1 MIDKTFAFVQSSPL
15 LFQLFLQESPAAE
28 CLVGSSVSWS
38 AQPPTLC
45 SVFTKGELHSQPL
58 VPLLCDSNQRVHVFP
73 KSLKATDGGMAGVV
87 AEDGDDTQKFQCFP
101 LASVLLAVG
110 NTTVNLLSLDIEGAE
125 IQVFTIQT
133 KSKFCEFQ
141 DISENT

>member
-45 SVFTKGELHSQPL
+45 SVFAKGELHSQPL
-58 VPLLCDSNQRVHVFP
+58 VTLLCDSIQSQLIPTKECISQIF
-73 KSLKATDGGMAGVV
+73 
-87 AEDGDDTQKFQCFP
+87 E
-101 LASVLLAVG
+101 G
-110 NTTVNLLSLDIEGAE
+110 N
-125 IQVFTIQT
+125 
-133 KSKFCEFQ
+133 
-141 DISENT
+141 